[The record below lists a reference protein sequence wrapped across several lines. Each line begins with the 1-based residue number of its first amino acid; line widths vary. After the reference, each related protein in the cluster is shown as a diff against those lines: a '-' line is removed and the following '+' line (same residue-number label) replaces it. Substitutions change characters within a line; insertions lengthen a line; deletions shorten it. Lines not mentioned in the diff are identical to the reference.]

1 MDSGFIKKL
10 NPFTNKEI
18 VRELLKNYMQVILR
32 KITEYLCCIFKQE
45 STVNVEVFA
54 EQNKKKEN

>member
-32 KITEYLCCIFKQE
+32 KMCCIFKQE